1 MYWGVAGVQFNS
13 TRNFEMY
20 DCEIAYTRNSGFP
33 DGCGIDFE
41 GNNVDVTVRNNYIH
55 DNEGCGV
62 MIYKNTTWGTDNVRT
77 NIIDNVFE
85 YNGLKD
91 LDGSEAFLRHKFI
104 RKTAA

>member
-1 MYWGVAGVQFNS
+1 MRNCRVLHTGYPKGMYWGVAGVQFNS

-55 DNEGCGV
+55 DIQKHHMGH
-62 MIYKNTTWGTDNVRT
+62 R
-77 NIIDNVFE
+77 
-85 YNGLKD
+85 
-91 LDGSEAFLRHKFI
+91 
-104 RKTAA
+104 